1 MLYKSLRYIPQ
12 TPSPGIFLQLI
23 FYPSL
28 ECECYKARDFLILDK
43 IKAKAF
49 SKIKVGI
56 SQIVVLL
63 SLLVVA

>member
-12 TPSPGIFLQLI
+12 TPSPGVFLQLR

-28 ECECYKARDFLILDK
+28 ECECCKTRDLLILDK

-49 SKIKVGI
+49 GKIKVGI
-56 SQIVVLL
+56 SQIVVLP
-63 SLLVVA
+63 SLLVAA

>member
-1 MLYKSLRYIPQ
+1 MLYKSFRYIPQ
-12 TPSPGIFLQLI
+12 TPLLGVFLQLR

-28 ECECYKARDFLILDK
+28 ECECYKARDLLILDK

-56 SQIVVLL
+56 SQIVVLP